1 MNKEA
6 SLLIILMLLHPLLSR
21 LRILASFP
29 EFSRCM
35 AAGEN
40 YACAKG
46 EPGNIYRLP

>member
-29 EFSRCM
+29 EFFRCM
-35 AAGEN
+35 AAGVD
-40 YACAKG
+40 AKITHAQSL
-46 EPGNIYRLP
+46 EYI